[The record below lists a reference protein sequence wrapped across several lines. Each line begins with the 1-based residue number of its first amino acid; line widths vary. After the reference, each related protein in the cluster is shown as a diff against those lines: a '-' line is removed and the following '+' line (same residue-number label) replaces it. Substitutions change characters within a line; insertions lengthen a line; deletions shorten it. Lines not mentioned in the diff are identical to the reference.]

1 MLSFELF
8 LLLISA
14 YKLFFSKKFANTFKD
29 LIYLS
34 IYSLHFLFTL
44 FNITFVSLEGFL
56 RFLPLPP
63 KIDGGG

>member
-44 FNITFVSLEGFL
+44 FNISTYSVDLFSFSFTALSLEL
-56 RFLPLPP
+56 
-63 KIDGGG
+63 GGG

>member
-44 FNITFVSLEGFL
+44 FNISTSSVDLFSFLSPLSSLEL
-56 RFLPLPP
+56 
-63 KIDGGG
+63 GGG